1 MENERKN
8 KVLSSILVILGIIM
22 SSGGILAMIYLWDL
36 PKFDAD
42 GLLFGT
48 IVGGLNIWIF
58 GVLVGRKHHWDKKK
72 VKNFLYFKGFL
83 AVGLIGYLV
92 TAFGRDILL
101 IKKPSLSLN
110 ELCIYMLSG
119 CLGLGISY
127 LFQTRKGKSTD

>member
-22 SSGGILAMIYLWDL
+22 SSGGILAMIYLWNL
-36 PKFDAD
+36 PKFDAE
-42 GLLFGT
+42 GLLLGT

-58 GVLVGRKHHWDKKK
+58 GVLVGRKHLWDKKM
-72 VKNFLYFKGFL
+72 VKNFLYFKGLL

-110 ELCIYMLSG
+110 ELFIYMLCG
-119 CLGLGISY
+119 CLGVGISY
-127 LFQTRKGKSTD
+127 LIQTRKGKSTD